1 MSKVS
6 KIKSQIDTLKIALP
20 GHFRV
25 VISSHLESK
34 CYLVKRVSRKIN
46 PNTRVRDVLGTD
58 FPDLQEALEL
68 ATKYNSVHRDSVMIC
83 EVYNDLGKT
92 IPLVI

>member
-6 KIKSQIDTLKIALP
+6 KIKSQIDVLKIALP

-25 VISSHLESK
+25 VVSSRLESK
-34 CYLVKRVSRKIN
+34 YYLVKRVSRNIN

-58 FPDLQEALEL
+58 FPDLQEALDL
-68 ATKYNSVHRDSVMIC
+68 ATRYNSVHKDSVMTC
-83 EVYNDLGKT
+83 EVYNDLGNT